1 MYTIVG
7 NRNKILHTTI
17 SSAAGVTS
25 TTATVGAV
33 LVSVLGAQR
42 SLQTSS
48 LLEIYYTILAITYLP
63 RLRSLWLSP
72 HVEIPR
78 SLWTVNYI
86 LTVLVA
92 LLESCGGGICRSSS
106 LKSKYIQEEPC
117 GFWGRSFFVWV
128 LPILR
133 QGYSRTLQAEEISPV
148 DHSLQ
153 GRRARLRLQRA
164 WSRCKPRYRLLR
176 AVFLAYAWDIS
187 ACIPPRLVLGGFTI
201 CQPFLI
207 KAAIDLSEQGSSPPV
222 KQYRRA
228 LVGAFILIYLGMA
241 VSSTGIH

>member
-7 NRNKILHTTI
+7 NRNKILQTTI

-25 TTATVGAV
+25 TAATVGAV

-48 LLEIYYTILAITYLP
+48 LLEIYYTILVIIYLP

-72 HVEIPR
+72 HLDIPR
-78 SLWTVNYI
+78 NLWTANYI

-92 LLESCGGGICRSSS
+92 VLESCGGGRPSS
-106 LKSKYIQEEPC
+106 LKSKYSREETF
-117 GFWGRSFFVWV
+117 GFWGRSLFVWV

-133 QGYSRTLQAEEISPV
+133 QGYSSTLQAEDIPPLG
-148 DHSLQ
+148 HPLR
-153 GRRARLRLQRA
+153 GHRARLRLQEA
-164 WSRCKPRYRLLR
+164 WSQCRPHYRLLK

-207 KAAIDLSEQGSSPPV
+207 KAAIDLSVQGSSPPV
-222 KQYRRA
+222 KEYRRA
-228 LVGAFILIYLGMA
+228 LVGAFILVYLGMA
-241 VSSTGIH
+241 VSSTDNR